1 MEVDIVKKKKLRVWY
16 RLWENSDRITIE
28 EKEWAEE
35 IFSNEVSSYD
45 LTFITTDEF
54 LDYLNK
60 VIFRKCFNL
69 LHCRLIKW
77 VNFSKLAYNNCFKN
91 KV

>member
-1 MEVDIVKKKKLRVWY
+1 MEIDVVKKKKLRVWY
-16 RLWENSDRITIE
+16 RLWENTDRITIE

-54 LDYLNK
+54 LDYLNNSPQAK
-60 VIFRKCFNL
+60 KDFTEKTNQFDFVEL
-69 LHCRLIKW
+69 
-77 VNFSKLAYNNCFKN
+77 VDS
-91 KV
+91 

>member
-54 LDYLNK
+54 LDYLNNSPQAK
-60 VIFRKCFNL
+60 KRFYR
-69 LHCRLIKW
+69 
-77 VNFSKLAYNNCFKN
+77 KN
-91 KV
+91 KSVRLC

>member
-1 MEVDIVKKKKLRVWY
+1 METDVVKKKKLRVWY
-16 RLWENSDRITIE
+16 RLWENTDRNTIE

-54 LDYLNK
+54 LDYLNNSPQAK
-60 VIFRKCFNL
+60 KDFTEKTNQFDFVEL
-69 LHCRLIKW
+69 
-77 VNFSKLAYNNCFKN
+77 VDS
-91 KV
+91 

>member
-1 MEVDIVKKKKLRVWY
+1 MEVNVVKKKKLRVWY
-16 RLWENSDRITIE
+16 RLLENSDRITIE

-54 LDYLNK
+54 LDYLNNSPQAK
-60 VIFRKCFNL
+60 KDFTEKTNQFDFVEL
-69 LHCRLIKW
+69 
-77 VNFSKLAYNNCFKN
+77 VDS
-91 KV
+91 